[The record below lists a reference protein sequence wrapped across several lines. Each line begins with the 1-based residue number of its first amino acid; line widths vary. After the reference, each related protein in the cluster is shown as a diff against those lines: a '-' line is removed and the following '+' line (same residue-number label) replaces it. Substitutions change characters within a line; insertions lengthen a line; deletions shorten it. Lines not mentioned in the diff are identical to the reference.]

1 MRQGGLGAVAWLSGG
16 LHNGDGSELRDDEDE
31 ERSPSEQIN
40 DADRHGQTALFY
52 ACEKVD
58 LALVRALLAVEG
70 VDVDHQD
77 HNGNTALIQ
86 LCAAAATSAGTAAS
100 VARADNAAIV
110 RLLVRRGAAVNKF
123 NAGGE
128 LCCVVCCMAAVA
140 TAAVAAAFCP
150 PPPTPPIIAHDRAY
164 RSLFFSPPPLPHP
177 HCALAPAGYNALL
190 QAAAMGDAALVAELL
205 EAVRKASPRLLPRLL
220 AATDSGG
227 RRTARQTAL
236 ELGHDA
242 VVAVLE
248 QWETHLPWMATVS
261 LAKRTAAAAADAGSI
276 VGKSV
281 NIAGAA
287 PRRKPPGGAAA
298 AAGGRR
304 RGGSSGG
311 QRGVVTSFK
320 QGRFLGFGASTHT
333 VQLDAAAEG
342 ATVKMLLLRHG
353 NGGVP
358 FVLLGK
364 GGEGGEGDDSSD
376 DDDGSEEDDARAAAA
391 RRAPAPPPRGAAAAA
406 AVAPS
411 PPAEPAAAGR
421 KPRSIILLE
430 RQLRQEQAA
439 YGVEHSN
446 VAHTLAKIGQ
456 EWLEA
461 GDAERALEELGRAH
475 AIIAST
481 ATASGDADLV
491 QRYAGLLDVL
501 IEANERVGDALK
513 VSELRE
519 ELNRVRRA

>member
-1 MRQGGLGAVAWLSGG
+1 
-16 LHNGDGSELRDDEDE
+16 
-31 ERSPSEQIN
+31 
-40 DADRHGQTALFY
+40 
-52 ACEKVD
+52 
-58 LALVRALLAVEG
+58 
-70 VDVDHQD
+70 
-77 HNGNTALIQ
+77 
-86 LCAAAATSAGTAAS
+86 
-100 VARADNAAIV
+100 
-110 RLLVRRGAAVNKF
+110 
-123 NAGGE
+123 
-128 LCCVVCCMAAVA
+128 
-140 TAAVAAAFCP
+140 
-150 PPPTPPIIAHDRAY
+150 
-164 RSLFFSPPPLPHP
+164 
-177 HCALAPAGYNALL
+177 
-190 QAAAMGDAALVAELL
+190 MGDAALVAELL

-298 AAGGRR
+298 AAGRRR
-304 RGGSSGG
+304 RGASGG

-364 GGEGGEGDDSSD
+364 GSGEGGEGDDSSD

-391 RRAPAPPPRGAAAAA
+391 RRAPAPPPRGAAAAAA